1 MNSVIEN
8 TIERNGTGIER
19 NGTGIERNG
28 TGIERNGTG
37 IERNGTGIERNGTG
51 IRRGF
56 ASAFALMLVAAF
68 GTATADVSGDS
79 DPMRVAIDGD
89 RVTFFKGTQD
99 CYIAGT
105 GTLIDGYAVFDL
117 TSSVGLRALVP
128 GARASAD
135 SCSAEYIRVVG
146 NGTGDKV
153 VGNGTGDKVVGNG
166 TGSKVVGNGTGSKVV
181 GNGTGD
187 KVVGNGTGD
196 KVVGNGTG
204 SPAPFWGEVE
214 IALDE
219 KASSASVLLYKADA
233 EGKTAES
240 SAFSVSVVDVA
251 DLAIAGSSEAGDTV
265 REEAPN
271 IVR

>member
-1 MNSVIEN
+1 MNSSIN
-8 TIERNGTGIER
+8 NIIERNGTGIER

-56 ASAFALMLVAAF
+56 ASTFALMLVAAF
-68 GTATADVSGDS
+68 GTATAGVASAS
-79 DPMRVAIDGD
+79 DAMRIAIDGD
-89 RVTFFKGTQD
+89 RVTFFKGTEH
-99 CYIAGT
+99 CHIAGT
-105 GTLIDGYAVFDL
+105 GRLIDGYAVFDL
-117 TSSVGLRALVP
+117 TSSVGLRALNQ
-128 GARASAD
+128 ASEANRG
-135 SCSAEYIRVVG
+135 SCDQEYIRVVG

-166 TGSKVVGNGTGSKVV
+166 TG
-181 GNGTGD
+181 D

-204 SPAPFWGEVE
+204 SPSPFWGEVE
-214 IALDE
+214 IALDD

-233 EGKTAES
+233 EGKTSES
-240 SAFSVSVVDVA
+240 NAFSVSVT
-251 DLAIAGSSEAGDTV
+251 DLAGSLLGASVSQAGNARDES
-265 REEAPN
+265 PN
-271 IVR
+271 YTR